1 MILINGPVSQFFKPV
16 GWIKQRYPL
25 SPYLFVLVAEDLSKY
40 IMEAR
45 RLRIVQGVKVGKR
58 ESLSHLLFI
67 DDVLLLC
74 FGSDKEGDSLH
85 EILKLYGKDA
95 GMKVN
100 DTKSTLY
107 TSKYGWGII
116 SNIRKIFS
124 ISVFGS
130 DGWC

>member
-1 MILINGPVSQFFKPV
+1 MVLINGPASQFFKPV
-16 GWIKQRYPL
+16 GWIKQRCPL
-25 SPYLFVLVAEDLSKY
+25 SPYLFVLVAENLSKY

-74 FGSDKEGDSLH
+74 FGSNKEGDSLN
-85 EILKLYGKDA
+85 EMLTLYGRVV
-95 GMKVN
+95 GMEVN

-107 TSKYGWGII
+107 TSKYGWGTI
-116 SNIRKIFS
+116 SNI
-124 ISVFGS
+124 
-130 DGWC
+130 

>member
-1 MILINGPVSQFFKPV
+1 MILINGPASQFFKPV
-16 GWIKQRYPL
+16 GWIKQRCPQ

-67 DDVLLLC
+67 DDVLFLC
-74 FGSDKEGDSLH
+74 FGFDKEGDAIH
-85 EILKLYGKDA
+85 VILKLYGRA
-95 GMKVN
+95 VGMEVN

-107 TSKYGWGII
+107 TSKYGWGTI
-116 SNIRKIFS
+116 SNI
-124 ISVFGS
+124 
-130 DGWC
+130 

>member
-1 MILINGPVSQFFKPV
+1 MMSLE
-16 GWIKQRYPL
+16 WIIFSLLL
-25 SPYLFVLVAEDLSKY
+25 SFICLFGTESYIFVLVVEDISKY

-45 RLRIVQGVKVGKR
+45 ILRIVQGVKVGKQ

-85 EILKLYGKDA
+85 EILKLYGRVV
-95 GMKVN
+95 GIEVN

-107 TSKYGWGII
+107 TSKYGWGTI
-116 SNIRKIFS
+116 SNI
-124 ISVFGS
+124 
-130 DGWC
+130 